1 MDALQYHIDFDM
13 AEPFDGPLD
22 LLLTLI
28 QKNKVEIQDI
38 PIALIC
44 DQYLAYIETAQQ
56 MDLDLAAEFI
66 VMASE
71 LMLIKSK
78 MLLPKT
84 EEEEEDPR
92 AGLAEAL
99 LKYQQAKEAA
109 AKLSKLYE
117 KYCGRLVKDTDEI
130 SVDKSYVA
138 DQSVTS
144 LCTAVRRIIAYRE
157 EKPRAEK
164 VTFSPMISSP
174 IVPVEAKIVGI
185 LRHFD
190 RSEEMSLDALLDD
203 SVSLPDMIAIFLG
216 VLELIKVRR
225 LRIVEDPHRVG
236 SLLGLDTTFVLG
248 EDSGESIESD
258 FDKPLDTS
266 VFTNNE
272 KEVSKP

>member
-1 MDALQYHIDFDM
+1 MDTVHYHIDFDM

-28 QKNKVEIQDI
+28 QKNKVDITDI
-38 PIALIC
+38 PIFLIC
-44 DQYLAYIETAQQ
+44 DQYMAYIEAAQH

-109 AKLSKLYE
+109 AKMALLYP
-117 KYCGRLVKDTDEI
+117 KFSGRMVKDTDEI
-130 SVDKSYVA
+130 SPDKTFVA
-138 DQSVTS
+138 DQSVMS
-144 LCTAVRRIIAYRE
+144 LCAAVRRIIAYRE
-157 EKPRAEK
+157 ERPRAEK

-185 LRHFD
+185 LKHF
-190 RSEEMSLDALLDD
+190 ETKAEMSLDSLLDD
-203 SVSLPDMIAIFLG
+203 SVSLADMIAIFLG
-216 VLELIKVRR
+216 VLELVKVRR
-225 LRIVEDPHRVG
+225 LRIVEDPNRLG
-236 SLLGLDTTFVLG
+236 SLLGPDTAFVLG
-248 EDSGESIESD
+248 EDTGESFESD
-258 FDKPLDTS
+258 FDQVLDPTLLTS
-266 VFTNNE
+266 
-272 KEVSKP
+272 S

>member
-1 MDALQYHIDFDM
+1 MEELKYHIDFDM

-22 LLLTLI
+22 LLLSLI
-28 QKNKVEIQDI
+28 QKNKVEITDI

-44 DQYLAYIETAQQ
+44 DQYMAYIEAAQH

-84 EEEEEDPR
+84 EEEAEDPR
-92 AGLAEAL
+92 ANLAETL

-109 AKLSKLYE
+109 AKMALLYP
-117 KYCGRLVKDTDEI
+117 KFSTRMVKDTDEI
-130 SVDKSYVA
+130 SVDKTYVA

-144 LCTAVRRIIAYRE
+144 LCAAVRRIIAYRE

-185 LRHFD
+185 LKHFEVT
-190 RSEEMSLDALLDD
+190 EEMSLDRLLDD
-203 SVSLPDMIAIFLG
+203 SVSLADMIAIFLG
-216 VLELIKVRR
+216 VLELVKVRR
-225 LRIVEDPHRVG
+225 LRIVEDPNRAG
-236 SLLGLDTTFVLG
+236 SLLGTDTTFVLG
-248 EDSGESIESD
+248 DNADGPIESD
-258 FDKPLDTS
+258 FDATVDTS
-266 VFTNNE
+266 LFDK
-272 KEVSKP
+272 KEAQPS

>member
-1 MDALQYHIDFDM
+1 MDTEHYHIDIDM

-28 QKNKVEIQDI
+28 QKNKVDITDI
-38 PIALIC
+38 PIFLIC
-44 DQYLAYIETAQQ
+44 DQYMAYIEAAQH

-109 AKLSKLYE
+109 AKMALLYP
-117 KYCGRLVKDTDEI
+117 KFSGRMVKDTDEI
-130 SVDKSYVA
+130 SPDKTFVA
-138 DQSVTS
+138 DQSVMS
-144 LCTAVRRIIAYRE
+144 LCAAVRRIIAYRE
-157 EKPRAEK
+157 ERPRAEK

-185 LRHFD
+185 LKHF
-190 RSEEMSLDALLDD
+190 ETQTEMSLDSLLDD
-203 SVSLPDMIAIFLG
+203 SVSLADMIAIFLG
-216 VLELIKVRR
+216 ILELVKVRR
-225 LRIVEDPHRVG
+225 LRIVEDPNRLG
-236 SLLGLDTTFVLG
+236 SLLGPDTAFVLG
-248 EDSGESIESD
+248 EDTGESFESD
-258 FDKPLDTS
+258 FDQVLDPTLLTS
-266 VFTNNE
+266 
-272 KEVSKP
+272 S

>member
-1 MDALQYHIDFDM
+1 MDTLQYHIDFDM

-28 QKNKVEIQDI
+28 QKNKVEITDI
-38 PIALIC
+38 PISLIC
-44 DQYLAYIETAQQ
+44 DQYMAYIEAAQH

-78 MLLPKT
+78 MLLPRI

-109 AKLSKLYE
+109 AKMALLYP
-117 KYCGRLVKDTDEI
+117 KFSSRMVKDTDEI
-130 SVDKSYVA
+130 SMDKTFVA

-144 LCTAVRRIIAYRE
+144 LCAAVRRIIAYRE

-185 LRHFD
+185 LKHFELQ
-190 RSEEMSLDALLDD
+190 EEISLDKLLND

-216 VLELIKVRR
+216 VLELVKVRR
-225 LRIVEDPHRVG
+225 LRIVENPHRLG
-236 SLLGLDTTFVLG
+236 SLLGVDTSFVLG
-248 EDSGESIESD
+248 EEHSEHFESD
-258 FDKPLDTS
+258 FDQLAEPTLFTS
-266 VFTNNE
+266 QTEVNN
-272 KEVSKP
+272 P